1 MRREMRDTA
10 FRYALFS
17 ATLRAGFTPRGCGR
31 FDVWTTLT
39 MLLPYRDKMPNVD
52 PAAFVAES
60 ATMVGDVTVGPGSSI
75 WFGAVLRGD
84 VNTIRVGART
94 SIQENAVL
102 HSDADAPCTVGDGV
116 TIGHQAVVH
125 GCTVE
130 NGAVIGI
137 GAIVLNHARVGE
149 GAVIGAGALV
159 KENAHIPPNTLA
171 VGIPAKPVRLLT
183 DEDRERFEENAAHYV
198 KLGEE
203 YRRAL

>member
-1 MRREMRDTA
+1 
-10 FRYALFS
+10 
-17 ATLRAGFTPRGCGR
+17 
-31 FDVWTTLT
+31 
-39 MLLPYRDKMPNVD
+39 MLLPYRDKLPDVD
-52 PAAFVAES
+52 RSAFVAGT
-60 ATMVGDVTVGPGSSI
+60 ATVVGDVTVGPGSSV

-94 SIQENAVL
+94 SIQEHAIL

-183 DEDRERFEENAAHYV
+183 DEDRKRFEENAAHYV

-203 YRRAL
+203 YRQAL